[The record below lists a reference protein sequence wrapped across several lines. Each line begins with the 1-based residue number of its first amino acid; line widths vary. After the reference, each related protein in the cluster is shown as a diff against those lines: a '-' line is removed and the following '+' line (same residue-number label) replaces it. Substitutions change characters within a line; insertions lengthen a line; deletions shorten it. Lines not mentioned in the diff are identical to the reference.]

1 MLFWRMIDLNK
12 VSPPSPSSV
21 PSRHP
26 SRGNPYLDLRSRGPI
41 YNLSLD
47 LQSRTITD
55 ISASEHTYTIQE
67 KQ

>member
-12 VSPPSPSSV
+12 VRLLSLSSI
-21 PSRHP
+21 SLNHLSELP
-26 SRGNPYLDLRSRGPI
+26 SRGNPPRSLLTRLDL
-41 YNLSLD
+41 D
-47 LQSRTITD
+47 LEILTD